1 MKAVIQKVLSA
12 SVEIGGEQSASISRG
27 LLVLLGIGENDTDE
41 EIAPLADKIAVLRI
55 FEDENGKMNLS
66 CADVGGEM
74 LVISNF
80 TLYADCRRGTRPD
93 FFHAMRPDEANRLY
107 EKFIDRLSERYTVR
121 HGEFGADMK
130 VSLINDGPVTIVIDT
145 DDLKKPRS
153 RQG

>member
-1 MKAVIQKVLSA
+1 
-12 SVEIGGEQSASISRG
+12 
-27 LLVLLGIGENDTDE
+27 
-41 EIAPLADKIAVLRI
+41 
-55 FEDENGKMNLS
+55 
-66 CADVGGEM
+66 
-74 LVISNF
+74 
-80 TLYADCRRGTRPD
+80 RPD

-153 RQG
+153 RQS